1 MVVHRAR
8 ILASVAGLAI
18 LVGGVL
24 YLSGKHA
31 AGSDVWAAAVLVLAA
46 ELAFEV
52 VRTVIVDHHMGVDTI
67 ALVAMVGALAL
78 GEEFA
83 GVIIGLMFSG
93 GATLEDIA
101 STRARRELTALI
113 QRAPKVAQL
122 RVGDRIE
129 QVPVARVEAG
139 DVVVVRTGEV
149 VPVDGTVVA
158 EAVVDTSTLSGEPLP
173 VTLGAGMPVLSGS
186 ANAGSPF
193 EVRADRPASESAYA
207 ALVRLVEQ
215 AQAHRAPFVRM
226 ADRYAGVFLPAT
238 LIAAALAWAI
248 SGDPVRALA
257 VVVVATPCPLILA
270 APIALVS
277 GLSRAARRGV
287 IVKGAGAIET
297 LGEARTVLF
306 DKTGTLTVGT
316 PDVRDIVTCRDHQ
329 GGELLGL
336 AASLDQMSAHVLG
349 EALVHTAVE
358 AGLQLVNPTDV
369 HEVPGQGIRGL
380 VDGHTVAVGSRAF
393 IHSTGISDD
402 EISSAVVLP
411 GHGSGEAHVLVCV
424 DGHVGGVIVMA
435 DELRPDADRIVERL
449 RAEGIR
455 HVAMVSGD
463 RRSVA
468 ERIGRA
474 LGVDR
479 VYAEQSP
486 GDKLEVVRR
495 LRDDPELGPVIMVG
509 DGINDAPALA
519 LADLGIAMGVAG
531 ATVSSETADA
541 VITVDRIDRV
551 ADAVH
556 TGRRSLHIARQ
567 SVLAG
572 MGLSLAAMAVAAAG
586 YLTPVAGALFQEAID
601 LAVILNALRALRG

>member
-1 MVVHRAR
+1 
-8 ILASVAGLAI
+8 
-18 LVGGVL
+18 
-24 YLSGKHA
+24 
-31 AGSDVWAAAVLVLAA
+31 
-46 ELAFEV
+46 
-52 VRTVIVDHHMGVDTI
+52 
-67 ALVAMVGALAL
+67 
-78 GEEFA
+78 
-83 GVIIGLMFSG
+83 
-93 GATLEDIA
+93 
-101 STRARRELTALI
+101 
-113 QRAPKVAQL
+113 
-122 RVGDRIE
+122 
-129 QVPVARVEAG
+129 VPVAQVKTG

-149 VPVDGTVVA
+149 VPVDGTVVGA

-173 VTLGAGMPVLSGS
+173 VTIGPGMPVLSGS
-186 ANAGSPF
+186 ANAGAPF
-193 EVRADRPASESAYA
+193 DVRTDRPAAESAYA

-215 AQAHRAPFVRM
+215 AHAHRAPFVRM
-226 ADRYAGVFLPAT
+226 ADRYAGFFLPAT
-238 LIAAALAWAI
+238 LIIAGLAWAI

-277 GLSRAARRGV
+277 GLSRAARYGV
-287 IVKGAGAIET
+287 IVKGTGAIET
-297 LGEARTVLF
+297 LGQARTVLF

-316 PDVRDIVTCRDHQ
+316 PDVRAIVPYQDHQ
-329 GGELLGL
+329 PTEVLAL
-336 AASLDQMSAHVLG
+336 AASIDRMSAHVLG
-349 EALVHTAVE
+349 EALVRAATDAELTLSTATHVLE
-358 AGLQLVNPTDV
+358 K
-369 HEVPGQGIRGL
+369 PGQGIQGI
-380 VDGHTVAVGSRAF
+380 VDGRPVAVGSRAF
-393 IHSTGISDD
+393 MRSVGIPED
-402 EISSAVVLP
+402 EVTFAAALR
-411 GHGSGEAHVLVCV
+411 GHGSGEAHVLVGI

-455 HVAMVSGD
+455 HVAMASGD

-468 ERIGRA
+468 ERIGRE

-486 GDKLEVVRR
+486 EGKLEVVRR
-495 LRDDPELGPVIMVG
+495 LRTDPQLRPVIMVG
-509 DGINDAPALA
+509 DGVNDAPALA

-541 VITVDRIDRV
+541 VITIDRIDRV

-556 TGRRSLHIARQ
+556 TGRRSMYIARQ

-586 YLTPVAGALFQEAID
+586 YLPPVAGALFQEAID